1 MARHS
6 WPGEDAIGKRL
17 RLLTASGATRW
28 FAVVGVLADAR
39 QRSWKAP
46 PENEMYFPFWQDGEP
61 AVADL
66 GRVVWRLLNI
76 AISRIPARGLW

>member
-1 MARHS
+1 
-6 WPGEDAIGKRL
+6 
-17 RLLTASGATRW
+17 
-28 FAVVGVLADAR
+28 VV
-39 QRSWKAP
+39 SCF
-46 PENEMYFPFWQDGEP
+46 FPFWQDGEP